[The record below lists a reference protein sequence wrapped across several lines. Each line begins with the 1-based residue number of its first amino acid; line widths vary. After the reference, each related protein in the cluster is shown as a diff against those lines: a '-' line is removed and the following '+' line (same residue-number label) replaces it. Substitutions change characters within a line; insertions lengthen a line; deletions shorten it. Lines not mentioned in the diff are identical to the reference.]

1 MDNTVFIVSYKN
13 NNEWNPILLKSE
25 LRFKTNGFKVK
36 KIAGYNLKNNPNI
49 KRYEVVYLNLLNK
62 VIPTLE
68 KSKINTDGFFIAED
82 DAYLSDNIDYNYL
95 KDRIVKIK
103 NYKDKIIRIGY
114 QKILKH
120 MNSKY
125 VVGTQLIWIPI
136 KQISKIK
143 TIMGNTKPQHL
154 DGFLS
159 KLKGIPIVLLDSNI
173 QIKNK
178 KLYVKE
184 IEHHSSILGKIRHGI
199 KLL

>member
-103 NYKDKIIRIGY
+103 NYKNKIIRIGY

-120 MNSKY
+120 MNSTY